1 MDFRD
6 TEQINLIIEDNNYKE
21 NKENNLMFEVR
32 MNPEN
37 FALAYDVYEWYKG
50 TSTERSE
57 VQNGD
62 SDTFKR
68 ENVRIEMYRFVKNL
82 LAGSDAKVEYDGDRE
97 ILKVTK

>member
-6 TEQINLIIEDNNYKE
+6 TEQINLIIEDNNYK
-21 NKENNLMFEVR
+21 NNREYGSMFEVR

-37 FALAYDVYEWYKG
+37 FALAYDVYEWYK
-50 TSTERSE
+50 
-57 VQNGD
+57 NGD

-97 ILKVTK
+97 ILRVSK